1 MNLTIPDQSLV
12 VLLGARMP
20 GALPVDRHDVVD
32 RRLRAGG
39 ITVVDATGASREQRA
54 ELVVL
59 AKKRNA
65 TPVAIAVGMTE
76 WSLREQGFR
85 RVHVL
90 ADQAAVDAVRLVAER
105 LPNDRREETGPFD
118 VIGDVHGCR
127 VELEEL
133 LRELGYVVLHDDR
146 GRAVDARHPRGRKVA
161 FVGDLVD
168 RGPDTPGVLRLAM
181 GMAAAGNALCV
192 RGNHE
197 DKLVKALRGND
208 VRRTHGL
215 AESMDQLGR
224 ESAGFR
230 QRVLEFCDAL
240 VPHYVLDGGALVLAH
255 AGLPERYHGRE
266 SARMRSLAI
275 WGENTGVSDDDGN
288 PVRYPWAEEYEG
300 EAVVLYGHTP
310 VADAKW
316 VNGTLCLDT
325 GCVFG
330 GKLTAMRYPERE
342 IVSVPARRTWFER
355 PGKLR

>member
-1 MNLTIPDQSLV
+1 V
-12 VLLGARMP
+12 
-20 GALPVDRHDVVD
+20 
-32 RRLRAGG
+32 
-39 ITVVDATGASREQRA
+39 TVVDATGASREQRT

-59 AKKRNA
+59 AKRRNA
-65 TPVAIAVGMTE
+65 TPVALTIGMTE

-85 RVHVL
+85 RVHVF

-105 LPNDRREETGPFD
+105 LPNDRRDEAGPFD

-133 LRELGYVVLHDDR
+133 LRELGYLVLHDDR
-146 GRAVDARHPRGRKVA
+146 GRAVDARHPRGRKVG

-168 RGPDTPGVLRLAM
+168 RGPDTPGVLRLVM
-181 GMAAAGNALCV
+181 GMAEAGNALCV

-330 GKLTAMRYPERE
+330 GKLTALRYPERE
-342 IVSVPARRTWFER
+342 ILSVPARRTWFER

>member
-1 MNLTIPDQSLV
+1 MIPDLSLV

-20 GALPVDRHDVVD
+20 GAVAVDRHDEID

-39 ITVVDATGASREQRA
+39 LTLVDATGASRARRT

-59 AKKRNA
+59 AKRRNA
-65 TPVAIAVGMTE
+65 TPVAIAVGTTE
-76 WSLREQGFR
+76 WALREQGFR

-90 ADQAAVDAVRLVAER
+90 PDQAAVDAVRLVTER
-105 LPNDRREETGPFD
+105 LPNDLRRDTGPFD

-133 LRELGYVVLHDDR
+133 LRELGYLVAHDDR
-146 GRAVDARHPRGRKVA
+146 GRAVDARHPAGRKVA

-181 GMAAAGNALCV
+181 GMAAAGNALAV

-197 DKLVKALRGND
+197 EKLVKALRGND
-208 VRRTHGL
+208 VRRDHGL
-215 AESMDQLGR
+215 AESMDQLAE

-255 AGLPERYHGRE
+255 AGLPEKYHGRE
-266 SARMRSLAI
+266 SSRMRSLAI
-275 WGENTGVSDDDGN
+275 WGENTGDVDDAGN
-288 PVRYPWAEEYEG
+288 PIRYPWAEEYEG
-300 EAVVLYGHTP
+300 QATVLYGHTP
-310 VADAKW
+310 VAEARW

-330 GKLTAMRYPERE
+330 GKLTALRYPESE
-342 IVSVPARRTWFER
+342 IVSVPARRTWFAR
-355 PGKLR
+355 SGKLR

>member
-330 GKLTAMRYPERE
+330 GKLTALRYPERE